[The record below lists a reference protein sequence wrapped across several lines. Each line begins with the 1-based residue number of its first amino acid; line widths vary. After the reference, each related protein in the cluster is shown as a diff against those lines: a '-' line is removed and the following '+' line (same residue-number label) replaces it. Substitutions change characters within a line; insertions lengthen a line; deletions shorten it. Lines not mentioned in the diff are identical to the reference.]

1 MLDRSTVARST
12 AWVAAASG
20 ALGILDLIST
30 LLCIRLWVS
39 AADFGAA
46 TLAIAVF
53 PILDRLGGMGFG
65 AVLVRDGAKADED
78 SVFWSNLAAA
88 CGVLIVASA
97 ARPIVATLFELPII
111 ASLIAAYGV
120 RLVVMTGGV
129 VPEARMKRAM
139 RFHELSVIRVIAGLA
154 EMATKLSLA
163 YLGAH
168 GVPELRI
175 WCFALGPIV
184 NTVVT
189 TIALQVRGAWRPAWR
204 FDRVAAKRAAGFTA
218 ALSGGELLYFVYT
231 SADYLVIGAVFGDAA
246 VGVYRLAYE
255 LVLDV
260 VRLISMITTEVAY
273 PVFVQVP
280 RKELGATF
288 VRFTQQNLL
297 VLAPFLVAVAL
308 AGDRI
313 LALLYGAMPRSAG
326 TAARILCVVGGLRAI
341 GFVIPPVL
349 AAVGK
354 PKRVFV
360 YNAIAAVVLPTAF
373 AIAAHVGSDY
383 VAVAWAWAI
392 GYPIAFAVLV
402 SFALPAIELRL
413 TTYLRALAGPLTC
426 ALGAA
431 GVGFAVCGWPLAIVV
446 AAIAATYVGLVAAI
460 LRITPR
466 SLLRAFSPSV
476 TAAPAPRRARPPGT

>member
-1 MLDRSTVARST
+1 VVDRSTVARST

-39 AADFGAA
+39 TADFGAA

-65 AVLVRDGAKADED
+65 AVLVRDGDSADED
-78 SVFWSNLAAA
+78 SVFWLNLASAG
-88 CGVLIVASA
+88 GVLIVAAA
-97 ARPIVATLFELPII
+97 ARPLVATLFEQPII

-129 VPEARMKRAM
+129 VPEARMKRTM

-154 EMATKLSLA
+154 EMATKLALA

-184 NTVVT
+184 NTVIT
-189 TIALQVRGAWRPAWR
+189 TIALQLRAGWRPAWR

-218 ALSGGELLYFVYT
+218 ALSGGELLYFAYT

-260 VRLISMITTEVAY
+260 VRLISMITAEVAY

-280 RKELGATF
+280 RAELGETF

-297 VLAPFLVAVAL
+297 VLAPFLVAVAIV
-308 AGDRI
+308 GDRI
-313 LALLYGAMPRSAG
+313 LAALYGAMPDSAG
-326 TAARILCVVGGLRAI
+326 AAARILCVVGGLRTI

-354 PKRVFV
+354 AKRVLV
-360 YNAIAAVVLPTAF
+360 YNAIAAVVLPTGF

-383 VAVAWAWAI
+383 VAIAWAWAI
-392 GYPIAFAVLV
+392 CYPIAFAILV
-402 SFALPAIELRL
+402 SFALPAIELRPGA
-413 TTYLRALAGPLTC
+413 YLAALAGPLAC

-431 GVGFAVCGWPLAIVV
+431 VVGLAARTLPLALVLAAV
-446 AAIAATYVGLVAAI
+446 AVTYLVLVAAI

-466 SLLRAFSPSV
+466 SLVRAFSPSA
-476 TAAPAPRRARPPGT
+476 TAAPAPGTAPPPGT